1 MSPEITL
8 IILSALV
15 IFSYLFDLIARQF
28 KIPAV
33 ILLLLSGI
41 GLRYLAMWLQVDE
54 LDFDIILP
62 VLGTI
67 GLILIVLE
75 GALGLKLEREKLKLV
90 KQAFSSAFFILLL
103 TSVGIAWFFQYLTS
117 QPFRICF
124 INAIPLGVISS
135 AIAIPSASALTGER
149 KDFIVYESSLSDIFG
164 IVLFNFM
171 ISNQTINAY
180 AFVKLGWETI
190 LILILSGLFCLVLLY
205 LLKRITLH
213 LKFFLIIAVLML
225 VYAIGKYYHLPTLI
239 IVLVFGLFLNN
250 LFWIR
255 HPWFMKNFRY
265 DNFYNDL
272 KQLTQLSGESAFL
285 VRTFFFL
292 IFGFTLNVETLLNWD
307 ILINGAAI
315 VFIIYLIRIGFQKI
329 FVPAASV
336 AEYFLSPRGLISI
349 LLFFSIPID
358 QKLAGIE
365 NAVLFFVILATSVIM
380 TLGLVATRPP
390 KLNSANP

>member
-8 IILSALV
+8 IILSTLV

-41 GLRYLAMWLQVDE
+41 GLRYLAIWFQLDG
-54 LDFDIILP
+54 LDFGTILP

-75 GALGLKLEREKLKLV
+75 GALELKLEREKLKLI
-90 KQAFSSAFFILLL
+90 KQAFSSAFFILLI
-103 TSVGIAWFFQYLTS
+103 TSSGIALFFHYLTS
-117 QPFRICF
+117 QSFRICF

-171 ISNQTINAY
+171 ITNQTINGY

-190 LILILSGLFCLVLLY
+190 LILVLSGLFCLVLLY

-213 LKFFLIIAVLML
+213 LKFFLIIAVLIL
-225 VYAIGKYYHLPTLI
+225 VYAIGKHYHLPTLI

-272 KQLTQLSGESAFL
+272 KQLTQLSGESAFI

-292 IFGFTLNVETLLNWD
+292 IFGFTLNVETLLKWD
-307 ILINGAAI
+307 ILINGSVI
-315 VFIIYLIRIGFQKI
+315 VLIIYLIRIGFQKI

-349 LLFFSIPID
+349 LLFFSIPVD
-358 QKLAGIE
+358 QTLAGIE

-380 TLGLVATRPP
+380 TLGLVATRSP
-390 KLNSANP
+390 KSNPMNP

>member
-8 IILSALV
+8 IILCTLV
-15 IFSYLFDLIARQF
+15 IFSYLFDIIARQF

-41 GLRYLAMWLQVDE
+41 GLRYLSTWLHLDG
-54 LDFDIILP
+54 LDFTTILP

-75 GALGLKLEREKLKLV
+75 GALELKLEREKLKLI

-103 TSVGIAWFFQYLTS
+103 TSFGIALFFQYLTGQS
-117 QPFRICF
+117 FRICF
-124 INAIPLGVISS
+124 LNAIPLGVISS

-164 IVLFNFM
+164 IVMFNFM
-171 ISNQTINAY
+171 ITNQTINGY
-180 AFVKLGWETI
+180 AFAKLGWETI
-190 LILILSGLFCLVLLY
+190 LILVLSGLFCLGLLY

-213 LKFFLIIAVLML
+213 LKFFLIIAVLIL
-225 VYAIGKYYHLPTLI
+225 VYAIGKHYHLPTLI

-272 KQLTQLSGESAFL
+272 KQLTQLSGESAFI

-292 IFGFTLNVETLLNWD
+292 IFGFTLNVETLLKWD
-307 ILINGAAI
+307 ILINGIVI

-349 LLFFSIPID
+349 LLFFSIPVD
-358 QKLAGIE
+358 QTLAGIE
-365 NAVLFFVILATSVIM
+365 NAVLFFVILATSIIM
-380 TLGLVATRPP
+380 TLGLVATRSP
-390 KLNSANP
+390 KSNPANP